1 LIQIG
6 TSSNPK
12 IKKKDQVE
20 LFFSNENKKIDN
32 LKNISN
38 KITFE
43 SMQNN
48 LGSALSP
55 ENNDWQII
63 SKIAHRTFVAESDES
78 RIKGAGGGD
87 AND

>member
-1 LIQIG
+1 MY
-6 TSSNPK
+6 
-12 IKKKDQVE
+12 
-20 LFFSNENKKIDN
+20 N
-32 LKNISN
+32 LYVIF
-38 KITFE
+38 TFNRWDDKHPLGIL
-43 SMQNN
+43 QNN